1 MRILVAEDDR
11 DINRLVCEFLGE
23 NGWEGVPA
31 ENGQEA
37 LRLLR
42 AGGFSLVLLDLMLP
56 LMSGDMVL
64 QRLREFSDVPV
75 IVVSAK
81 SMTQARIDALNAG
94 ADDYVTKP
102 FDLDELL
109 ARIEAVLR
117 RTGAGV
123 RTERKLR
130 YKGLVLDRESGTAS
144 VYGQPLSL
152 TAKEYAIL
160 ELMLSNP
167 AKLFS
172 RANLFE
178 SVWNEPYFGED
189 STVKVHMS
197 NIRGKLRQLDPEETY
212 IENVWGMGYK
222 LG

>member
-1 MRILVAEDDR
+1 MKILVVEDDR
-11 DINRLVCEFLGE
+11 DINRLVCEFLSE
-23 NGWEGVPA
+23 NGKEAVPA

-42 AGGFSLVLLDLMLP
+42 GGGFSLVLLDLMLP
-56 LMSGDMVL
+56 MMSGDIVL
-64 QRLREFSDVPV
+64 QRLRAFSRVPV

-81 SMTQARIDALNAG
+81 SMTQSRIDALNAG
-94 ADDYVTKP
+94 ADDYITKP
-102 FDLDELL
+102 FDLEELL
-109 ARIEAVLR
+109 ARVEAVLR
-117 RTGAGV
+117 RAGADAGTK
-123 RTERKLR
+123 RALQ
-130 YKGLVLDRESGTAS
+130 YKGLSLDRESGTAS
-144 VYGQPLSL
+144 VCGQPLAL
-152 TAKEYAIL
+152 TAKEFAIL

-167 AKLFS
+167 TKLFS

-178 SVWNEPYFGED
+178 SVWNEPFFGDD
-189 STVKVHMS
+189 STIKVHMS

>member
-23 NGWEGVPA
+23 NGWEAVPA

-102 FDLDELL
+102 FDLEELL
-109 ARIEAVLR
+109 ARAEAVLR
-117 RTGAGV
+117 RTGAGA

-144 VYGQPLSL
+144 VCGQPLSL

-160 ELMLSNP
+160 ELMLANP
-167 AKLFS
+167 TKLFS